1 MVEPAALEKTHVHNC
16 HGCHPRPEFLADS
29 GFRQFTVDEY
39 HQMIR
44 AGILIDGEPI
54 ELLEG
59 FMVRKM
65 SHGLRHD
72 SGMDRIEGLLPALLP
87 TGWFVRCQRAVTL
100 TDSEPEPDYAIVR
113 GPRTR
118 YGASHPTPPD
128 IGLIIEF
135 ADSSLRIDRVG
146 KARIYARAG
155 VPVYWVVN
163 VPDRKIEVFTKPSG
177 PGDAPAYGQ
186 HDEYPVGT
194 AVPVVLDGST
204 VGTIAV
210 ADVMA

>member
-1 MVEPAALEKTHVHNC
+1 MPTTSPATAQ
-16 HGCHPRPEFLADS
+16 PAPEFLAAA

-44 AGILIDGEPI
+44 AGILIDGEQI

-59 FMVRKM
+59 FMVKKM
-65 SHGLRHD
+65 SHGAPHD
-72 SGMDRIEGLLPALLP
+72 GSMDRIEGLLPSLIP
-87 TGWFVRCQRAVTL
+87 GEWFVRCQRAITL
-100 TDSEPEPDYAIVR
+100 SDSEPEPDYAVVR

-118 YGASHPTPPD
+118 YATTHPAPTD
-128 IGLIIEF
+128 IGLLIEF

-155 VPVYWVVN
+155 IPVYWVVN
-163 VPDRKIEVFTKPSG
+163 VPGKVIEVFTQPSG
-177 PGDAPAYGQ
+177 PAETPAYAKR
-186 HDEYPVGT
+186 DEYPVGT
-194 AVPVVLDGST
+194 VVPVVLDGNT

-210 ADVMA
+210 ADAIV